1 MKNNLKTIFT
11 VCLIGTVFF
20 NFTILPLEKITWETL
35 KDVTFKKK
43 WNAEEGM
50 FVLQPQF
57 GTKVNALK
65 NKEVLLSGYMIP
77 IDVDANYYVLS
88 ANPFSSCFFC
98 GQSGPESVVS
108 IKFKKVNKRYNT
120 DDRITVKGVFKLNI
134 DDINELNYIL
144 DNAEAVAN

>member
-1 MKNNLKTIFT
+1 MNNKLKNLLVLSI
-11 VCLIGTVFF
+11 ISIVFM
-20 NFTILPLEKITWETL
+20 NFVAAPIEKITWETL

-57 GTKVNALK
+57 GQKVNSLK
-65 NKEVLLSGYMIP
+65 NKEVSLTGYMIP
-77 IDVDANYYVLS
+77 VDIDANYYVLS
-88 ANPFSSCFFC
+88 ANPYSSCFFC

-120 DDRITVKGVFKLNI
+120 DDRITVKGIFKLNI
-134 DDINELNYIL
+134 DDVNELNYIL
-144 DNAEAVAN
+144 DNAEAIAN